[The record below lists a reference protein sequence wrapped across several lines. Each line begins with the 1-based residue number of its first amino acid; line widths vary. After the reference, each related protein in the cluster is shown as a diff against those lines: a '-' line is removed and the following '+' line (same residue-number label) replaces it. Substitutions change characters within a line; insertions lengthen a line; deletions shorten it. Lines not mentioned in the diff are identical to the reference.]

1 VGKFNYLFS
10 ICEINDLAHYLYTEL
25 DVLQGEVKYLE
36 VQSDG
41 SPEDLGIS
49 FVQEMQEH
57 FKEDVQYANVSVIA
71 SRIG

>member
-1 VGKFNYLFS
+1 
-10 ICEINDLAHYLYTEL
+10 
-25 DVLQGEVKYLE
+25 LQGEVKYLE